1 MQIRNILQKKP
12 FYRIAPP
19 WSDMV
24 GITDNILNAP
34 PVSDRTQYIIRTQID
49 FLREYDIA
57 GHKINSRYI
66 YPDKVSTDENGNK
79 SIHPIARVAVAF
91 QQEIVKKHLTYLCGN
106 DIEFSMPI
114 SNPNESDENQRS
126 EFKSAWVEKN
136 METAF
141 YASMKADKITGD
153 CAFCGIL
160 NKGKFQWR
168 VFSFLDGDTLY
179 PHYDSIT
186 GELSL
191 FARKYSQ
198 LDDKGKE
205 ICEYLDVWDEKN
217 IYHYK
222 KDSSTLGKK
231 IKNAVLEAIGLD
243 GWKQIGAAEQHGF
256 ERVPVSYHRSGAPC
270 WDASQDNIEAYEW
283 ALSQLAENNKAYAL
297 RILFLKGAEM
307 DMKAT
312 VDGTPLSIDTADPD
326 GEARFLEPAD
336 SSSSFELQLKT
347 LENNIYKGSLVSKT
361 PDIKGSDVSGIV
373 VKMLF
378 SDSFQQ
384 AFIDSQEYNSFIK
397 DMIDIFKYGYGVEM
411 SEVTKYKSLKINGAI
426 VPYMYMSETEE
437 VSNIVQLV
445 SVGALSKR
453 SASEHAHRIGYGVNG
468 EWVRKMQEERETLIG
483 NAQTIDKNVVSKTRQ
498 QLQQ

>member
-168 VFSFLDGDTLY
+168 VFSFLATSNNKPLF
-179 PHYDSIT
+179 
-186 GELSL
+186 LSL
-191 FARKYSQ
+191 SHTNTHTQYVKFTLLESIAQLLSLSLTHTVCEFYPFRIYCPALSRKSESNYSQ
-198 LDDKGKE
+198 LCG
-205 ICEYLDVWDEKN
+205 C
-217 IYHYK
+217 
-222 KDSSTLGKK
+222 
-231 IKNAVLEAIGLD
+231 
-243 GWKQIGAAEQHGF
+243 
-256 ERVPVSYHRSGAPC
+256 
-270 WDASQDNIEAYEW
+270 
-283 ALSQLAENNKAYAL
+283 
-297 RILFLKGAEM
+297 
-307 DMKAT
+307 
-312 VDGTPLSIDTADPD
+312 SI
-326 GEARFLEPAD
+326 
-336 SSSSFELQLKT
+336 
-347 LENNIYKGSLVSKT
+347 
-361 PDIKGSDVSGIV
+361 
-373 VKMLF
+373 
-378 SDSFQQ
+378 
-384 AFIDSQEYNSFIK
+384 
-397 DMIDIFKYGYGVEM
+397 
-411 SEVTKYKSLKINGAI
+411 
-426 VPYMYMSETEE
+426 
-437 VSNIVQLV
+437 
-445 SVGALSKR
+445 
-453 SASEHAHRIGYGVNG
+453 
-468 EWVRKMQEERETLIG
+468 
-483 NAQTIDKNVVSKTRQ
+483 
-498 QLQQ
+498 